1 MYVEPF
7 RSRSGESLETILEG
21 ARRRAS
27 SFGNDLLVQPPLKPA
42 VPRDGLLSLSE
53 PGNEKFPV
61 LRKVHYGFYVI
72 LLLSIIGYLCVIW
85 LHDRSMRNQ
94 IIPHVRE
101 FEDVTA
107 SVTSLKARDAQL
119 QLEIERD
126 RQEEVR
132 IRAALDAYQK
142 EYEGALQPLQQQEAA
157 LRAQLKAMKR
167 YHTE

>member
-1 MYVEPF
+1 
-7 RSRSGESLETILEG
+7 
-21 ARRRAS
+21 
-27 SFGNDLLVQPPLKPA
+27 
-42 VPRDGLLSLSE
+42 
-53 PGNEKFPV
+53 
-61 LRKVHYGFYVI
+61 
-72 LLLSIIGYLCVIW
+72 
-85 LHDRSMRNQ
+85 
-94 IIPHVRE
+94 HVRE